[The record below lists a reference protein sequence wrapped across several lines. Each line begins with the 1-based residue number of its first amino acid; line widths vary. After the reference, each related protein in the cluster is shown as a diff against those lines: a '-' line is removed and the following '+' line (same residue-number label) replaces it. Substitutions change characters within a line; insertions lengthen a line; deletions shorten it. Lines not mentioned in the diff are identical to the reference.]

1 MQLTFASYNI
11 HRCIGRDGRRDPD
24 RIIRVLNEF
33 EADVIALQEVETYPG
48 GDRDFLARLGT
59 RTGMRVIPG
68 PTLRHKHYRYGNAI
82 LTRARVNAVR
92 RIDLSLL
99 EREPRGALQV
109 DLEWDETPVEILATH
124 LGLWPLERRFQ
135 IQQILELLALEDR
148 SPAALLGDINEWF
161 SWGRPLRWL
170 HGHFGRPPSPA
181 TFPSG
186 FPVLALDRIWFR
198 PRECLDTITPHRS
211 PLARVASDHLP
222 LLATVTLPAEASS
235 SVAEGPV

>member
-1 MQLTFASYNI
+1 MRLTFASYNI

-33 EADVIALQEVETYPG
+33 DADVIALQEVETYPG
-48 GDRDFLARLGT
+48 GDRDFLARLGAQT
-59 RTGMRVIPG
+59 DMRVIPG
-68 PTLRHKHYRYGNAI
+68 PTLGHKHYRFGNAI

-109 DLEWDETPVEILATH
+109 DLEWEETPVEVFATH

-135 IQQILELLALEDR
+135 IQQILKILAVEDR
-148 SPAALLGDINEWF
+148 SPSALLGDINEWF

-170 HGHFGRPPSPA
+170 HGHFGEPPSPA

-186 FPVLALDRIWFR
+186 FPLLALDRIWFR
-198 PRECLDTITPHRS
+198 PRECFETISPHRS
-211 PLARVASDHLP
+211 PLAGLASDHLP
-222 LLATVTLPAEASS
+222 LLATVTLPAGGFPSAFEAP
-235 SVAEGPV
+235 G